1 MAHRQATAMAAGHA
15 GAAASGRARRAQRS
29 ALAGGA
35 VTKPGVL
42 AMGLLAAA
50 IDPDHPERANDRA
63 AKVIEEL
70 RRELQRRQFCGHC
83 GRKI

>member
-1 MAHRQATAMAAGHA
+1 MDERY
-15 GAAASGRARRAQRS
+15 
-29 ALAGGA
+29 LL
-35 VTKPGVL
+35 KPGVL
-42 AMGLLAAA
+42 ATGLLAAA

>member
-1 MAHRQATAMAAGHA
+1 M
-15 GAAASGRARRAQRS
+15 
-29 ALAGGA
+29 
-35 VTKPGVL
+35 TKPGVL